1 MKYEIF
7 QIQLADSVYDA
18 VNLLGRTKASELYP
32 DFAAENDVSFYGSK
46 RFKPQYLKYYN
57 KVAEVDADG
66 LEEVF
71 EIGNGYGDQ
80 SKITR
85 LARMHSVS
93 VGDIIRVD
101 TGRYMMVDGI
111 GFTEVSING

>member
-1 MKYEIF
+1 MKYEVF
-7 QIQLADSVYDA
+7 QIRLADSIYDA

-32 DFAAENDVSFYGSK
+32 DFAAESDVSFFGSK

-57 KVAEVDADG
+57 KVAEVEADG